1 MTQPDRQYGVL
12 SRYYFL
18 SSSSSSGS
26 SRTWTLLE
34 ILLLDGVGVEGGSTG
49 LVKFVFRLS
58 SVLLA
63 GGGGLEVTVVLM
75 ANDLIKKY
83 KV

>member
-1 MTQPDRQYGVL
+1 M
-12 SRYYFL
+12 
-18 SSSSSSGS
+18 SSNSSCGS
-26 SRTWTLLE
+26 TRTWTLLE

-49 LVKFVFRLS
+49 LVIFVFRLF

-63 GGGGLEVTVVLM
+63 GEGVGDYGGYDIAGRCWT

-83 KV
+83 KR